1 MKAMPIAVGAFLQV
15 VLLLSPPAY
24 ALDLS
29 RFLDNNRTTVDTV
42 TGLEWLDLTE
52 SLNLSYNDVAAQL
65 STGGMFEGY
74 RYANTTE
81 MEDLFNAFT
90 LPQVPPDVDHDPTA
104 GYSFINLFGQTNEIH
119 NRDFDRIS
127 SFGMSAPY
135 YYPTGAALMPLWG
148 VQVTDQPRY
157 GIGPS
162 TSTYREPRAIL
173 PSSSEPYIGSFLVRD
188 SNSSHAVPEI
198 DGSTTPLAL
207 GLLSLLC
214 LLRRENRKR
223 FVC

>member
-1 MKAMPIAVGAFLQV
+1 MPIAVGAFLQV
-15 VLLLSPPAY
+15 VLLLSPQAQ

-29 RFLDNNRTTVDTV
+29 RFFDNNRTTIDTV
-42 TGLEWLDLTE
+42 TGLEWLDVTE
-52 SLNLSYNDVAAQL
+52 SVNLSYDYVAAEL
-65 STGGMFEGY
+65 NTGGMFEGY
-74 RYANTTE
+74 RYANTSE
-81 MEDLFNAFT
+81 MEDLFNAFG

-104 GYSFINLFGQTNEIH
+104 GYSFINLFGQTGETH
-119 NRDFDRIS
+119 NMDFDRIS

-135 YYPTGAALMPLWG
+135 YYPTGAALMPVWG

-162 TSTYREPRAIL
+162 TSTYREPRAFL
-173 PSSSEPYIGSFLVRD
+173 PSSSNPRIGSFLVRD
-188 SNSSHAVPEI
+188 YASAVPVPEI

-214 LLRRENRKR
+214 LVRREHRKR
-223 FVC
+223 CVS